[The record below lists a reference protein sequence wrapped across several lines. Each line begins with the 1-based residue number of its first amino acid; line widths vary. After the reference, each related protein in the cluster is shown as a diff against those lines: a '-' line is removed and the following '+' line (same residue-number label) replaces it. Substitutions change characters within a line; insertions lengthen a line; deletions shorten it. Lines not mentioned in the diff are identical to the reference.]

1 MRFLKTALAAFTAC
15 IGALLV
21 AWLAVAGITW
31 LGYGR
36 LGVDRQADERLDRF
50 MPAYDV
56 TEHHETRV
64 AAPADVTF
72 AVAAT
77 MRLEQSPLI
86 SAIFRAREF
95 FLRVPPESQAPP
107 APLLTQMRQLGWGA
121 LSEEPGRFIVMGAV
135 TKPWEKHV
143 TFRAL
148 SPEEFAA
155 FHEPGYV
162 KILWTLEAQPVTP
175 DTSVF
180 RTRTRAATT
189 DAEARA
195 KFRTYWAFF
204 SPGIWLIRFE
214 SLRTVRA
221 QAERRHRRV

>member
-1 MRFLKTALAAFTAC
+1 MRFLKMAFAVLATC

-21 AWLAVAGITW
+21 GWFAVAGVTW

-50 MPAYDV
+50 MPVYEV

-64 AAPADVTF
+64 DAPADATF
-72 AVAAT
+72 AAAAA
-77 MRLEQSPLI
+77 MKLEQSPVI
-86 SAIFRAREF
+86 SFIFRAREVL
-95 FLRVPPESQAPP
+95 LRVPPGSQAPA
-107 APLLTQMRQLGWGA
+107 APLLAQMRQLGWGV

-143 TFRAL
+143 IFRAL
-148 SPEEFAA
+148 PPEEFAR

-162 KILWTLEAQPVTP
+162 KILWTLEAQPVTA
-175 DTSVF
+175 DTSLF
-180 RTRTRAATT
+180 RTRTRAVTT

-195 KFRTYWAFF
+195 RFRTYWAFF
-204 SPGIWLIRFE
+204 SPGIWLIRYE

-221 QAERRHRRV
+221 QAEQRYRRV